1 MAKKAYGT
9 TIKMGFTDNT
19 LVTLNDLV
27 EVTLPTIS
35 KETIESVHYNSD
47 SVKRYRGGLVDTGEL
62 TFTTL
67 SHFPTPRDIVSNYG
81 TSYSVTNTI
90 DYSTKF
96 PYELIDINGDFE
108 DTSYGTGIS
117 NTGWTESGSGGG
129 LTIRTD
135 QPIHRLKFQTAND
148 SNDPTQVFFSVPAS
162 VDPDFASGHP
172 DLANRSGQHFLYTY
186 KHDIESRSGGFTAK
200 ILTHANN
207 GFKTLYNH
215 LISSSD
221 FNNQFV
227 CWYPYMTNSGSVTS
241 GNPYRRIF
249 LQVEPDSSDNGAVAM
264 RNHEL
269 RKIYDFDQLVRN
281 DKQIVVQYST
291 PDDSTE
297 FRATGLVT
305 NCERIF
311 DKDDV
316 LKKTITVKLTSNIT
330 QIG

>member
-9 TIKMGFTDNT
+9 TVKMGFTNDT

-27 EVTLPTIS
+27 EVNLPTIS

-47 SVKRYRGGLVDTGEL
+47 GVKRYRGGLVDTGEL

-67 SHFPTPRDIVSNYG
+67 SHFPTPNEIFSNYG
-81 TSYSVTNTI
+81 TSYNVTNTT
-90 DYSTKF
+90 DYSTQF

-117 NTGWTESGSGGG
+117 NTGWTDGGSGGG
-129 LTIRTD
+129 LSLATD
-135 QPIHRLKFQTAND
+135 QAIHRLVFTTAND
-148 SNDPTQVFFSVPAS
+148 TNDPTQVFFEVPTS

-172 DLANRSGQHFLYTY
+172 NLVNRSGQHFLYTY
-186 KHDIESRSGGFTAK
+186 KHDVESRSGNFFMKLLTRNNSGFT
-200 ILTHANN
+200 TMYT
-207 GFKTLYNH
+207 GTV
-215 LISSSD
+215 SSSS
-221 FNNQFV
+221 FTNQFV
-227 CWYPYMTNSGSVTS
+227 CWFPLMTTTGSVTN

-249 LQVEPDSSDNGAVAM
+249 LQCEPDNSDNGVVRT

-281 DKQIVVQYST
+281 DKEIVVQYST